1 MEDINWSQLNLD
13 KKEAAARGTQIK
25 RLLGVKDGEPITA
38 EQLKDCVAHTNQD
51 SSLLTFL
58 NAITDFDGAA
68 EWLNKN
74 AYSFTAAINLLDY
87 DFLKKTR
94 DWRGCQTT

>member
-1 MEDINWSQLNLD
+1 MEDINWSQLHLD

-38 EQLKDCVAHTNQD
+38 EQLKNCVAYTNQD
-51 SSLLTFL
+51 STLLTFL
-58 NAITDFDGAA
+58 NAITDFDSAA
-68 EWLNKN
+68 EWLSKN

-87 DFLKKTR
+87 DFLKHP
-94 DWRGCQTT
+94 RGWKGL